1 MVVIDCGSADD
12 AQPADDWLAA
22 IRVAHNGL
30 QSKPFVVLRS
40 KGEEYDG

>member
-12 AQPADDWLAA
+12 SQKAADWRAA
-22 IRVAHNGL
+22 KRVAHNGL

-40 KGEEYDG
+40 KGEEYDS